1 MLVRQLTKQ
10 LSRTLNTA
18 LSGIANAITKVL
30 IDLSPTSNGFYSLGT
45 DSVLTTAYKLGISTV
60 LPTASTTYAL
70 FGRASS
76 ATDYLK
82 ILSSGYLSLDVD
94 GTVVTS
100 TVLATKDSDYR
111 EYSVTLSGNDFI
123 FKENTTTI
131 STVTN
136 ATAAAKTL
144 TLNLIG
150 KSNAGEFYLGIL
162 ADPIMGSLE
171 FELDQLTANFEYP
184 VGNVFGSEL
193 WNTPTLN
200 GWIDSGNDVYTL
212 TGNGAFQYLNVTS
225 GALDLVQITFTVVSI
240 DGAMKIQNGGS
251 VAFNFSDVGNYTVF
265 VSGITSDIGFARA
278 AGSVN
283 CVLSNI
289 SIKQI
294 TNVITYQNIG
304 TGTDVRDTY
313 TLSNGDTQWIS
324 DLRTI
329 DIAAQA

>member
-10 LSRTLNTA
+10 LSRSLNTA
-18 LSGIANAITKVL
+18 LSGIADAITKVL

-45 DSVLTTAYKLGISTV
+45 DSVLNTAYKLGISAV

-70 FGRASS
+70 FGKASD
-76 ATDYLK
+76 ANNYLK

-100 TVLATKDSDYR
+100 TVLATKDSEYR

-171 FELDQLTANFEYP
+171 FELDQITANTET
-184 VGNVFGSEL
+184 VDG
-193 WNTPTLN
+193 
-200 GWIDSGNDVYTL
+200 
-212 TGNGAFQYLNVTS
+212 VT
-225 GALDLVQITFTVVSI
+225 V
-240 DGAMKIQNGGS
+240 
-251 VAFNFSDVGNYTVF
+251 
-265 VSGITSDIGFARA
+265 
-278 AGSVN
+278 
-283 CVLSNI
+283 
-289 SIKQI
+289 
-294 TNVITYQNIG
+294 TYQNIG

-313 TLSNGDTQWIS
+313 TLIDDDYFGVEQVINGDFATDSDWTLSAGVTIS
-324 DLRTI
+324 GNKLNITTPSSQSSAIQSGVFVAGSTYETTFRVSGYVSGRLLIYQGSQFLEQSNDDGKFTVAFTADSSGDYLSLRAFSNQPFEGSVESVSVKRKI
-329 DIAAQA
+329 EVA